1 MANAICPPKADTVI
15 YNAMAYYRLSKD
27 DGAGQ
32 VSDSISNQ
40 PLAEYLMLLHKLTL
54 YEQN

>member
-1 MANAICPPKADTVI
+1 MVANTICKSNPDIDIYEAI
-15 YNAMAYYRLSKD
+15 AYYRLSKD

-40 PLAEYLMLLHKLTL
+40 RKLSALTL
-54 YEQN
+54 IITPISN